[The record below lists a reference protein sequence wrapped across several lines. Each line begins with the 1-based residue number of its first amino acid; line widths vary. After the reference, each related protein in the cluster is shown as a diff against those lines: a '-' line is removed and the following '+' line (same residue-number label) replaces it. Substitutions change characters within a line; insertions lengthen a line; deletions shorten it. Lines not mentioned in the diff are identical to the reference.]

1 MTTRSAGARSA
12 DDDDD
17 DDDERADSSSSSDA
31 RLAELATLA
40 VAAAK
45 DPRVS
50 ALRVKAAEAL
60 GAARRA
66 GGKKT
71 LEAIGDAL
79 EQMRDGDRAPD
90 VKAAAKRALEDRRR
104 DER

>member
-1 MTTRSAGARSA
+1 LGVARALAELTTRSAAARSA
-12 DDDDD
+12 
-17 DDDERADSSSSSDA
+17 EAADA